1 MENNS
6 NNNRTSSNVN
16 SSSTTNSSTTT
27 INSSSMVSSSTPTAS
42 SASTSTIRQSHK
54 RTFAESDSS
63 SRTERHLCS
72 FSHLWIINY
81 LSSYIDDSNFTCLQ
95 SETFSPVNT
104 PYSNTRW
111 SLKLYPRGLN
121 EKQHTNNNIAIFLKY
136 VSGTMP
142 TIKAKAEFSVVSR
155 NNELVMLRSTN
166 FHTFS
171 SGNDWGY
178 SEFLDGNYLNSR
190 RNDLLTD
197 DRLRVYVRVILVD
210 EKETITG
217 DIFHSSPH
225 YHHHHHHHHA
235 SAILPPPLPSHPIQ
249 QQQQQQQQQI
259 STIQKT
265 QASTSSSLA
274 SSSSTTSIIN
284 SNSSNA
290 SSTSSPVVSGLFN
303 DDKERFKSLEL
314 LSNQIKTLLDDER
327 FTDVHIHVIP
337 KQSQPQEHINDDHR
351 RSNRL
356 KRSLIKQQHPS
367 CSSCHCT
374 AEKTKS
380 IITNNERLFDHH
392 HHEQSSSVISKDSES
407 NNIANDS
414 RLCQT
419 SLTRRATRSTTSLL
433 SRMAQSSSET
443 NHSSSNYSTS
453 LHESSSD
460 ICSSSSI
467 LSLNPKRCL
476 CICHNQD
483 NNDLDITY
491 DIQQSYIKYSNITP
505 LATFHAH
512 RAILIARSSSFASQ
526 IHLNNLNG
534 SNHNFKSPPIDL
546 YIDDLEPS
554 TVRAMLIYIYTG
566 RLPTSNDEIYKNLN
580 PIDLFRAAVKHDLNE
595 LRDLAKSA
603 MLDVLKIENSIEML
617 EVSDQANDIFLK
629 QQVLAFI
636 RSNASAV
643 SKTANWLNFTKYNP
657 HLIIDAFRSL
667 VTPTVTNTT
676 ITKHNNNNNSNNNN
690 NNNNNNNL
698 NHYHHSTSLTT
709 TSKYSKYD

>member
-27 INSSSMVSSSTPTAS
+27 LNSTSMVSSS
-42 SASTSTIRQSHK
+42 ASTPSSGSTATIRQSHK

-81 LSSYIDDSNFTCLQ
+81 LSSYIEDSNFTCLQ

-190 RNDLLTD
+190 RTDLLTD

-210 EKETITG
+210 EKETTTG
-217 DIFHSSPH
+217 DIFHSSHH
-225 YHHHHHHHHA
+225 YNHHHHHHHHHHA
-235 SAILPPPLPSHPIQ
+235 SPILPSPLPPHPI
-249 QQQQQQQQQI
+249 QQQQI

-274 SSSSTTSIIN
+274 SSSSTTSIIS

-290 SSTSSPVVSGLFN
+290 SSTSSIAVSGLFN

-314 LSNQIKTLLDDER
+314 LSNQIKALLDDER

-337 KQSQPQEHINDDHR
+337 KQQQHMNDDHR
-351 RSNRL
+351 RSNRF
-356 KRSLIKQQHPS
+356 KRSLMKQQHPS

-374 AEKTKS
+374 SEKIKS
-380 IITNNERLFDHH
+380 ILTNNERVFDH

-407 NNIANDS
+407 NTIANDS
-414 RLCQT
+414 RSYQT

-433 SRMAQSSSET
+433 SRMAQSSSEI
-443 NHSSSNYSTS
+443 NHSFSNYSTS
-453 LHESSSD
+453 SSHESSSD

-467 LSLNPKRCL
+467 LSLNSKRCL

-491 DIQQSYIKYSNITP
+491 DIQQSHIKYSNITP

-512 RAILIARSSSFASQ
+512 KAILIARSLSFASQ
-526 IHLNNLNG
+526 IRLNNLNG
-534 SNHNFKSPPIDL
+534 SNHNLKSPPINL

-566 RLPTSNDEIYKNLN
+566 RLPTSNDEIHNNLN

-595 LRDLAKSA
+595 LRDLTKSV
-603 MLDVLKIENSIEML
+603 MLDVLKIDNCIEML
-617 EVSDQANDIFLK
+617 EVSDQANDILLK

-643 SKTANWLNFTKYNP
+643 SKTANWLNFTKHNP

-667 VTPTVTNTT
+667 VTPTITNTT
-676 ITKHNNNNNSNNNN
+676 ITKHN

-709 TSKYSKYD
+709 TTTSKYSKYD

>member
-6 NNNRTSSNVN
+6 NNNRTSANAN
-16 SSSTTNSSTTT
+16 SSSTTTNTNTATLNST
-27 INSSSMVSSSTPTAS
+27 SMVSTSAQPSGSTATV
-42 SASTSTIRQSHK
+42 RQSHK

-81 LSSYIDDSNFTCLQ
+81 LSSYVEDSNFTCLQ

-104 PYSNTRW
+104 PYSNTHW

-142 TIKAKAEFSVVSR
+142 NIKAKAEFSVVSR

-210 EKETITG
+210 EKETTTG
-217 DIFHSSPH
+217 DMIHSSH
-225 YHHHHHHHHA
+225 QYHHHHQPP
-235 SAILPPPLPSHPIQ
+235 SILPPQLPPNPA
-249 QQQQQQQQQI
+249 QQQQQQQI
-259 STIQKT
+259 SNIPKNH
-265 QASTSSSLA
+265 ASTSSSTA
-274 SSSSTTSIIN
+274 SSSSTTTPTTN
-284 SNSSNA
+284 SNTSNA
-290 SSTSSPVVSGLFN
+290 SSTFPTVASGLFT

-327 FTDVHIHVIP
+327 FTDVRIHVIP
-337 KQSQPQEHINDDHR
+337 KQEQKQSTSDDHR
-351 RSNRL
+351 KSNRL
-356 KRSLIKQQHPS
+356 KRSLNNKQQHPS
-367 CSSCHCT
+367 CSSCHC
-374 AEKTKS
+374 APEKRKS
-380 IITNNERLFDHH
+380 ISANNERIFDHH
-392 HHEQSSSVISKDSES
+392 HHEQSSSVTSKESDS
-407 NNIANDS
+407 NDS
-414 RLCQT
+414 RPCQT

-443 NHSSSNYSTS
+443 NHFSFDHSTS
-453 LHESSSD
+453 SLESSSET
-460 ICSSSSI
+460 CSSSST
-467 LSLNPKRCL
+467 LLLTPKYCL
-476 CICHNQD
+476 CTCHNQD
-483 NNDLDITY
+483 NNDLEITY
-491 DIQQSYIKYSNITP
+491 DLQQSHIQYSNITP
-505 LATFHAH
+505 LATFHTHKAVL
-512 RAILIARSSSFASQ
+512 AARSSSFASQ
-526 IHLNNLNG
+526 IRLNNLNG
-534 SNHNFKSPPIDL
+534 STHNYKSPPIDL

-554 TVRAMLIYIYTG
+554 TVRAILIYIYTG
-566 RLPTSNDEIYKNLN
+566 RLPTSNDEINNNLN
-580 PIDLFRAAVKHDLNE
+580 PIDLFRAAVQHELHE
-595 LRDLAKSA
+595 LRDLTKSA
-603 MLDVLKIENSIEML
+603 MLDVLKIDNAIEML
-617 EVSDQANDIFLK
+617 EVSDQANDVALK

-636 RSNASAV
+636 RSNALAV
-643 SKTANWLNFTKYNP
+643 SKTANWINFTKHNP

-667 VTPTVTNTT
+667 VTPTTTNTT
-676 ITKHNNNNNSNNNN
+676 IAKHN

-698 NHYHHSTSLTT
+698 NHYHHSTTLT